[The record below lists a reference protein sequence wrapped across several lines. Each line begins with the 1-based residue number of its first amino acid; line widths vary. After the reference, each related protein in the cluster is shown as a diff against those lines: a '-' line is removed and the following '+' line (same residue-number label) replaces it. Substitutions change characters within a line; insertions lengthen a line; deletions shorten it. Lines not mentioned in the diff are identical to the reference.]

1 MRMGRNS
8 EDFLGENTKEQG
20 RIKKKEKEEWED
32 ALGEIVLER
41 KEKGELFWI
50 VGGFFFEKKHAATR
64 RE

>member
-1 MRMGRNS
+1 MIYIEEKRKREGGI
-8 EDFLGENTKEQG
+8 FLGGRG
-20 RIKKKEKEEWED
+20 RIGGDFFW
-32 ALGEIVLER
+32 ER